1 MTGLRAFPGLYAAA
15 LVAAV
20 LLSGCGVRD
29 TPPPMLPIADAPLQP
44 VETIP
49 IRLSTSWPAL
59 LALAE
64 AAIPI
69 CRTLAEDGATCADPT
84 DGMILE
90 QDEWFDLG
98 RNWLGRPLGAKGSAW
113 REAPLD
119 TALAED
125 QLTITLGALY
135 RVRVGTMDGRRE
147 LASCGFDEPPREIR
161 ASLAGRL
168 RLAAEWYLDPSLT
181 AAVDPAN
188 DCTASM
194 LKVNLSDRFAEPL
207 RAKLQEEADDVAA
220 RVRQVTLFREK
231 AAALWAKASEPIDI
245 GRDTWLEFNP
255 VGVVSGPI
263 RLIDDGQSLSI
274 PMALKARPRVVLGA
288 RPGTGEGMPLPPV
301 TPGDVTPQFDVNV
314 RGLVTYE
321 QASRKLTEKLG
332 GRRLSAF
339 IFEVEVES
347 VTVSGSGNKV
357 VLAVEIRGSFNG
369 TLYLY
374 GTPQFLAAI
383 GQRAG
388 GELTFEDID
397 YALASRSIIARIGQA
412 LFSDRIRDAL
422 AENAQWD
429 LTGELQS
436 ALGNVTRAINR
447 ELTPD
452 ATISGRFTSFGPGTV
467 RVGPEGVEGWYRVGG
482 QVEIVFDPF

>member
-1 MTGLRAFPGLYAAA
+1 MHRLRFAVAIAGA
-15 LVAAV
+15 L
-20 LLSGCGVRD
+20 LLSACGVRD
-29 TPPPMLPIADAPLQP
+29 TPPPVLPIAEAPLQP

-59 LALAE
+59 LAEAE
-64 AAIPI
+64 AAIPL
-69 CRTLAEDGATCADPT
+69 CRERTADGEACTER
-84 DGMILE
+84 GGRLILE
-90 QDEWFDLG
+90 QADWLPLG
-98 RNWLGRPLGAKGSAW
+98 RNWLGRPLGARGMAW
-113 REAPLD
+113 RETPLVS
-119 TALAED
+119 ALSTD
-125 QLTITLGALY
+125 QLAISLSAFY

-161 ASLAGRL
+161 TSLAGRL
-168 RLAAEWYLDPSLT
+168 ALAPEWHLDPELI
-181 AAVDPAN
+181 AAIDPAN

-194 LKVNLSDRFAEPL
+194 LNVNLSDRFAEPL
-207 RAKLQEEADDVAA
+207 REKLQAAADAIEA

-231 AAALWAKASEPIDI
+231 AAALWAKASEPINI

-255 VGVVSGPI
+255 VGVVSGPL
-263 RLIDDGQSLSI
+263 RLIDDGQRLSI
-274 PMALKARPRVVLGA
+274 PLALKARPRVVLGA
-288 RPGTGEGMPLPPV
+288 RPESGGEALLPAV
-301 TPGDVTPQFDVNV
+301 TPGDVTPEFDVNV

-332 GRRLSAF
+332 GRRFSVF
-339 IFEVEVES
+339 IFSVAVEGVR
-347 VTVSGSGNKV
+347 VSGSGSKV
-357 VLAVEIRGSFNG
+357 VIAVEIRGSFYG

-374 GTPQFLAAI
+374 GTPRFFAAI
-383 GQRAG
+383 GTRAG

-397 YALASRSIIARIGQA
+397 YAIESRSIIARIGQA
-412 LFSDRIRDAL
+412 LFSDRIREAL
-422 AENAQWD
+422 TENAQWD